1 MGVLYGVVAKC
12 TTNENRAKAFLYF
25 EGLYSIGVVCG
36 PMVGS
41 VLTFNLN
48 IFGKSLILHKA
59 SFANFIV
66 EEMCLFQHQFN
77 LLVEIV
83 LDRSI
88 A

>member
-1 MGVLYGVVAKC
+1 LSEGTMGVLYGVVTKC

-48 IFGKSLILHKA
+48 IFGKSLILYTKLHSQTLSLRKCVF
-59 SFANFIV
+59 SNIS
-66 EEMCLFQHQFN
+66 LIH
-77 LLVEIV
+77 
-83 LDRSI
+83 
-88 A
+88 